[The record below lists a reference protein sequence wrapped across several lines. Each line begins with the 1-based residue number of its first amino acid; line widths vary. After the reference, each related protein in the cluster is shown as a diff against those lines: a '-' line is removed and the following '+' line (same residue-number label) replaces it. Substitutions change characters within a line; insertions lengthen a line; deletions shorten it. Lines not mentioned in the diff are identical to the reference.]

1 MWRLDLGLHQSFH
14 KPHTMNTNKD
24 RQNQSEH
31 TTTIVNFAVVVG
43 LIVVVVV
50 VGTFAVA
57 VIVVILDK
65 FFETHTDKQTLHR
78 FQTT

>member
-1 MWRLDLGLHQSFH
+1 
-14 KPHTMNTNKD
+14 MNTNKY
-24 RQNQSEH
+24 QNQSEH

-50 VGTFAVA
+50 VDTFAIV